1 LATAVASL
9 WQKTVAQHRDEP
21 TEMPTSIAAAPTRE
35 DFFELDC
42 LRGIAMCLVFGIH
55 AEGIVNWMYRVPPD
69 VSLWRSFIYGS
80 HTAPTLFFVL
90 SAFLL
95 SRPFLAELRGGRQVN
110 VPNYFAR
117 RALRIVPMYATVVLI
132 AIVVTAQSAAD
143 VLQRLPY
150 LVFGQALPNVL
161 PGMDPFSGPWW
172 TVSTEVEF
180 YLLLPLLAWAARSR
194 RGRAVAVSFLAAYLG
209 IYGALAVG
217 WLRFSDWTQ
226 YGLAHSAL
234 GRGPSFLVG
243 ILAAV
248 AYDRQGAAVRAC
260 GARHGWRARLA
271 GDVLIVGTVLALG
284 ALLQWNV
291 TAGNYVDLE
300 RAWPVWRIAESL
312 LWATV
317 MLLLI
322 SVPMHV
328 KPLFANRAVAYVG
341 VTSYSI
347 YLLHTPV
354 LLYGRAV
361 IRAWFPGTLAGWAP
375 ASATAVF
382 VLACIVLTL
391 ATITYRLIERPAML
405 RKLRVPL
412 WAPTFGGSVPTP
424 AIAGSLA
431 GARLHHAPPRSES
444 L

>member
-1 LATAVASL
+1 VAS
-9 WQKTVAQHRDEP
+9 
-21 TEMPTSIAAAPTRE
+21 RE
-35 DFFELDC
+35 DFLELDC

-69 VSLWRSFIYGS
+69 ASLWRSFIYGG

-95 SRPFLAELRGGRQVN
+95 SRPFLAELRGGRPVN
-110 VPNYFAR
+110 VSNYFAR
-117 RALRIVPMYATVVLI
+117 RALRILPMYAAVV
-132 AIVVTAQSAAD
+132 VVATLVTSRSAGDA
-143 VLQRLPY
+143 LQRLPY
-150 LVFGQALPNVL
+150 LVFGQAIPALLP
-161 PGMDPFSGPWW
+161 PMDPFSGPWW
-172 TVSTEVEF
+172 TVATEVEF
-180 YLLLPLLAWAARSR
+180 YLLLPLLALAARSR
-194 RGRAVAVSFLAAYLG
+194 RGRVVAASFLLAYLG
-209 IYGALAVG
+209 VYTALAFG

-248 AYDRQGAAVRAC
+248 VYDRHGAKVRAL

-271 GDVLIVGTVLALG
+271 GDVLIVGTVLAIG

-300 RAWPVWRIAESL
+300 RNWPVWRIAESF
-312 LWATV
+312 LWAAV

-322 SVPMHV
+322 TVPMHV
-328 KPLFANRAVAYVG
+328 KPLFANRAFAYVG

-354 LLYGRAV
+354 LLYGREV
-361 IRAWFPGTLAGWAP
+361 IRTWLPGTLAGWTP
-375 ASATAVF
+375 ASATAIF
-382 VLACIVLTL
+382 VLACIVLAL
-391 ATITYRLIERPAML
+391 ASITYRWIERPAML
-405 RKLRVPL
+405 RKLRLPL
-412 WAPTFGGSVPTP
+412 WTPTLGAPTP
-424 AIAGSLA
+424 APVVAAFSPVLPGNAALA
-431 GARLHHAPPRSES
+431 EARLHHAPPRTEQ